1 MKMLVSGGCTIGTS
15 ETGSELFY
23 SHNLTGAAYT
33 IPDSTIAQWADHV
46 DTDGYFYVRFYTSTT
61 SSGTITISTTA
72 PEETDPPEP
81 VPEIPHATVY
91 LTCLED
97 GAGVQIM
104 VSTAQ
109 TIRIND
115 ANGNELWQ
123 QTVQPG
129 QPQDIPLQSGI
140 YMLIGENEHIEI
152 HL

>member
-1 MKMLVSGGCTIGTS
+1 
-15 ETGSELFY
+15 
-23 SHNLTGAAYT
+23 
-33 IPDSTIAQWADHV
+33 
-46 DTDGYFYVRFYTSTT
+46 
-61 SSGTITISTTA
+61 
-72 PEETDPPEP
+72 
-81 VPEIPHATVY
+81 
-91 LTCLED
+91 LED

>member
-1 MKMLVSGGCTIGTS
+1 M
-15 ETGSELFY
+15 
-23 SHNLTGAAYT
+23 
-33 IPDSTIAQWADHV
+33 

-72 PEETDPPEP
+72 PKETDPPEP
-81 VPEIPHATVY
+81 VAEIPHTTAY

-104 VSTAQ
+104 VSTTQ